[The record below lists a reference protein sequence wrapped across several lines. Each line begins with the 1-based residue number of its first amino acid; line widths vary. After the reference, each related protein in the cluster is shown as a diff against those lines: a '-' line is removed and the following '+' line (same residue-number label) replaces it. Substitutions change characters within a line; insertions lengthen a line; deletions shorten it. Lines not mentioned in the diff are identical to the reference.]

1 MAITHW
7 KTLRI
12 SLLAVTLGGVLLVA
26 GKSILYPS
34 AAKQE
39 GIVTFNFPD
48 SVPLPEWQ
56 SLESKPLTITKTSDI
71 KAGQQYSY
79 QKNSLP
85 LEIKIHYVVN
95 TSGDVEGMMKN
106 HTGLKSSPATLT
118 VANIKGVGFYGL
130 LQHENRAYLSTCINP
145 NGGSTFTVEQFRYNR
160 NTFDLQLSRIVPWL
174 LGQGKLQDQRCLWTQ
189 MSIPLDRTTPTNANK
204 ILETAWVSWYQWWQ
218 PRFPQP

>member
-1 MAITHW
+1 MAINDW

-12 SLLAVTLGGVLLVA
+12 SLLAVTLGCVLIIT

-34 AAKQE
+34 AAKLS
-39 GIVTFNFPD
+39 VATFSFPE
-48 SVPLPEWQ
+48 SVPLAEWQ
-56 SLESKPLTITKTSDI
+56 LVESKPLTITKVSDI

-79 QKNSLP
+79 QKDSLP
-85 LEIKIHYVVN
+85 LEIKTYYVID

-106 HTGLKSSPATLT
+106 HTSLKSSPGKLT
-118 VANIKGVGFYGL
+118 VANTKGVGFHGL
-130 LQHENRAYLSTCINP
+130 LQQENRAYLNACINP

-160 NTFDLQLSRIVPWL
+160 NTFDLKLSRIVPWL

-189 MSIPLDRTTPTNANK
+189 MSVPLDQATPENSNK